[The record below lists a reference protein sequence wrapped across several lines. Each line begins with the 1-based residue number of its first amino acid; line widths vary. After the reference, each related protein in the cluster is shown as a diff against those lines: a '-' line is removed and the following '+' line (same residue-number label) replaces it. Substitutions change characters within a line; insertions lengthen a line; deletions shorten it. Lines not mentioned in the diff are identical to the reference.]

1 MKTIKI
7 IAAFGLCL
15 AVVGCEK
22 AADAGASA
30 ARKAVS
36 LGNAAAR
43 KAGHVVGSGAS
54 HFIKGVGE
62 GIDASTAE
70 FKAEEK
76 EMNKTVYSFTVKDRE
91 GGEVSLDK
99 YRGKVLL
106 VVNTATR
113 CGFTPQYEDLER
125 IYAAHREQ
133 GFEILDFPC
142 NQFANQAPE
151 SDDEITQFCTL
162 KFGTEFPQ
170 FKKIV
175 PKEYQRVVS
184 AVAKYEASGQ
194 TREQALMSAFKE
206 ITGKA

>member
-70 FKAEEK
+70 FKEEEK
-76 EMNKTVYSFTVKDRE
+76 DMVRQAKLDTTSEMKGV
-91 GGEVSLDK
+91 
-99 YRGKVLL
+99 
-106 VVNTATR
+106 
-113 CGFTPQYEDLER
+113 
-125 IYAAHREQ
+125 H
-133 GFEILDFPC
+133 
-142 NQFANQAPE
+142 
-151 SDDEITQFCTL
+151 
-162 KFGTEFPQ
+162 
-170 FKKIV
+170 
-175 PKEYQRVVS
+175 
-184 AVAKYEASGQ
+184 SG
-194 TREQALMSAFKE
+194 
-206 ITGKA
+206 

>member
-15 AVVGCEK
+15 AVAGCEK

-70 FKAEEK
+70 FKAEEID
-76 EMNKTVYSFTVKDRE
+76 MNRTVYSFTVKDR
-91 GGEVSLDK
+91 
-99 YRGKVLL
+99 
-106 VVNTATR
+106 
-113 CGFTPQYEDLER
+113 
-125 IYAAHREQ
+125 
-133 GFEILDFPC
+133 
-142 NQFANQAPE
+142 
-151 SDDEITQFCTL
+151 
-162 KFGTEFPQ
+162 
-170 FKKIV
+170 
-175 PKEYQRVVS
+175 
-184 AVAKYEASGQ
+184 
-194 TREQALMSAFKE
+194 
-206 ITGKA
+206 